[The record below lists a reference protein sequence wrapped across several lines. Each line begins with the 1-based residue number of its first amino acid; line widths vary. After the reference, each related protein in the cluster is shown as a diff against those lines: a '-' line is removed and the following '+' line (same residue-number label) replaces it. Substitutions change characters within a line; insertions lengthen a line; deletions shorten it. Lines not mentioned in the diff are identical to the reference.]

1 MNEQTRQHVISELAQ
16 RLQERRLV
24 GAARIFLD
32 TVEPMAFLASQLA
45 LFARPF
51 TPRGQWRS
59 YVDALTDERGWKA
72 LKQSIDEREC

>member
-1 MNEQTRQHVISELAQ
+1 MDEQTRLHTIAELAQ
-16 RLQERRLV
+16 QLQKRRLT
-24 GAARIFLD
+24 GAARLVLD
-32 TVEPMAFLASQLA
+32 TIEPIAFLASQLA

-59 YVDALTDERGWKA
+59 YVDALTDEDGWKV